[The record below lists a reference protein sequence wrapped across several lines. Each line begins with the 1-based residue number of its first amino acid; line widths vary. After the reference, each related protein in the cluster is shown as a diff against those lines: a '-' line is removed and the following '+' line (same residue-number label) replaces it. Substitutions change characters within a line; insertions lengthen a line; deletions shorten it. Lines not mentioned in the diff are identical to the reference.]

1 MAQAQELYAL
11 QEIDLK
17 MIAHHKRLDE
27 LKQLLQDNHLV
38 AEAQSLLQDSQNR
51 LQPLRTKQKNL
62 DLEIQSNRQ
71 KGKSSEDRLY
81 SGNVK
86 NPKEMQDL
94 QQEIE
99 SLKHRNAELED
110 QLLELMLEIE
120 EAEGNLAS
128 AQSNLETVTAHWE
141 TDHGDL
147 LEEKSTLETEL
158 EHLTAQREKAVTQI
172 SASNLKIYDTMKKKK
187 ANRPVSPL
195 KGQSCSVCGVEQTLA
210 IEQAVLHNSE
220 LINCENCG
228 RILVKLN

>member
-38 AEAQSLLQDSQNR
+38 TEAQSLLEDSQKH
-51 LQPLRTKQKNL
+51 LQPLKTNQKNL
-62 DLEIQSNRQ
+62 DLEIQGNRQ

-94 QQEIE
+94 QQEIT

-110 QLLELMLEIE
+110 NMLELMLEIE
-120 EAEGNLAS
+120 EAEADLAHSQDNL
-128 AQSNLETVTAHWE
+128 QTVTSQWE
-141 TDHGDL
+141 SDHSDL
-147 LEEKSTLETEL
+147 LQEKSTLETEL
-158 EHLTAQREKAVTQI
+158 ERLAAKREKAVTQI

-187 ANRPVSPL
+187 ANRPLSPL
-195 KGQSCSVCGVEQTLA
+195 EGRMCTACGVEQTLA

-220 LINCENCG
+220 LVNCENCG